1 METDI
6 ANIRDNLNKL
16 RKIRHAD
23 DTVGYII
30 FFKKRENLFGKPGLM
45 SKFEGLV

>member
-6 ANIRDNLNKL
+6 ANIRGNLNKL
-16 RKIRHAD
+16 RKIRHAN
-23 DTVGYII
+23 DTVSYII
-30 FFKKRENLFGKPGLM
+30 FFKKRGGFLYKPGLM